1 MGPPFE
7 LLKGSPI
14 PRRAAVDQPVP
25 RLVVAVRPRIVSI
38 DLLRGAIM
46 ILMALDHTRDF
57 FGVGGLNARDV
68 TDPALFLTRW
78 VTHYCAP
85 LFILLAGVSA
95 YLYGTSGRTVAD
107 VSRFLL
113 TRGLWLIV
121 IEFTVVRLGWFFS
134 LNLHLFFAQVIW
146 ALGVSM
152 VVLSGLVYLPRWAI
166 AAVGLAMI
174 GGHNLFDGIRP
185 EHLGAAGWIWNLL
198 HRPGLLQ
205 LGPAAG
211 FYLSYPLVPWIGVM
225 AAGYAFGWVMLRE
238 PPRRDRLCLSIGL
251 GAIALFLLL
260 RGFNLYGNPSPWGG
274 QNSPMPALLSFLN
287 TNKYPAS
294 LLFLLMTLGPTI
306 ALIPI
311 LERARG
317 ALARWLTVFGRVPMF
332 YYLLHIPLIHLVA
345 LLISLVRTPGDT
357 AWLFTNH
364 PMMPPDVPDGYM
376 WSLAL
381 LYGVTL
387 IVVVILY
394 FPCRWFAAR
403 KAEGVH
409 PLLKFL

>member
-113 TRGLWLIV
+113 TRGLWLIF

-134 LNLHLFFAQVIW
+134 LNLHC
-146 ALGVSM
+146 SSPRS
-152 VVLSGLVYLPRWAI
+152 SGRSASRW
-166 AAVGLAMI
+166 
-174 GGHNLFDGIRP
+174 
-185 EHLGAAGWIWNLL
+185 W
-198 HRPGLLQ
+198 
-205 LGPAAG
+205 
-211 FYLSYPLVPWIGVM
+211 
-225 AAGYAFGWVMLRE
+225 
-238 PPRRDRLCLSIGL
+238 C
-251 GAIALFLLL
+251 
-260 RGFNLYGNPSPWGG
+260 
-274 QNSPMPALLSFLN
+274 
-287 TNKYPAS
+287 
-294 LLFLLMTLGPTI
+294 
-306 ALIPI
+306 
-311 LERARG
+311 
-317 ALARWLTVFGRVPMF
+317 
-332 YYLLHIPLIHLVA
+332 
-345 LLISLVRTPGDT
+345 
-357 AWLFTNH
+357 
-364 PMMPPDVPDGYM
+364 
-376 WSLAL
+376 
-381 LYGVTL
+381 
-387 IVVVILY
+387 
-394 FPCRWFAAR
+394 
-403 KAEGVH
+403 
-409 PLLKFL
+409 

>member
-1 MGPPFE
+1 M
-7 LLKGSPI
+7 
-14 PRRAAVDQPVP
+14 P

-57 FGVGGLNARDV
+57 FGGGGLNARDV

-152 VVLSGLVYLPRWAI
+152 AVLSGLVYLPRWAI
-166 AAVGLAMI
+166 AAIGLAMI

-185 EHLGAAGWIWNLL
+185 EQSRRRRVDLESVAPPRTVAAWACRQAAIVTLSARSLDRRDGG
-198 HRPGLLQ
+198 GLCARTGVQ
-205 LGPAAG
+205 ARRRHAPAPAAYGSEALTSVG
-211 FYLSYPLVPWIGVM
+211 FIVL
-225 AAGYAFGWVMLRE
+225 
-238 PPRRDRLCLSIGL
+238 
-251 GAIALFLLL
+251 
-260 RGFNLYGNPSPWGG
+260 
-274 QNSPMPALLSFLN
+274 
-287 TNKYPAS
+287 
-294 LLFLLMTLGPTI
+294 
-306 ALIPI
+306 
-311 LERARG
+311 RARIST
-317 ALARWLTVFGRVPMF
+317 A
-332 YYLLHIPLIHLVA
+332 IPLPWTAYDGWLATRAVLHQLRKVSAVA
-345 LLISLVRTPGDT
+345 RSIWR
-357 AWLFTNH
+357 
-364 PMMPPDVPDGYM
+364 
-376 WSLAL
+376 
-381 LYGVTL
+381 
-387 IVVVILY
+387 
-394 FPCRWFAAR
+394 
-403 KAEGVH
+403 
-409 PLLKFL
+409 

>member
-25 RLVVAVRPRIVSI
+25 RLVVAVRPRIVTI

-166 AAVGLAMI
+166 AAIGLVMI

-185 EHLGAAGWIWNLL
+185 ENLGAAGWIWNLL

-205 LGPAAG
+205 LGPAAKL
-211 FYLSYPLVPWIGVM
+211 YLSYPLVPWIGVM
-225 AAGYAFGWVMLRE
+225 AAGYA
-238 PPRRDRLCLSIGL
+238 
-251 GAIALFLLL
+251 
-260 RGFNLYGNPSPWGG
+260 
-274 QNSPMPALLSFLN
+274 
-287 TNKYPAS
+287 
-294 LLFLLMTLGPTI
+294 LGPVFR
-306 ALIPI
+306 LD
-311 LERARG
+311 G
-317 ALARWLTVFGRVPMF
+317 ANSYGSGR
-332 YYLLHIPLIHLVA
+332 
-345 LLISLVRTPGDT
+345 
-357 AWLFTNH
+357 
-364 PMMPPDVPDGYM
+364 
-376 WSLAL
+376 
-381 LYGVTL
+381 
-387 IVVVILY
+387 
-394 FPCRWFAAR
+394 
-403 KAEGVH
+403 
-409 PLLKFL
+409 

>member
-57 FGVGGLNARDV
+57 FGGGGLNARDV

-146 ALGVSM
+146 ALGV
-152 VVLSGLVYLPRWAI
+152 RW
-166 AAVGLAMI
+166 
-174 GGHNLFDGIRP
+174 R
-185 EHLGAAGWIWNLL
+185 
-198 HRPGLLQ
+198 
-205 LGPAAG
+205 
-211 FYLSYPLVPWIGVM
+211 
-225 AAGYAFGWVMLRE
+225 
-238 PPRRDRLCLSIGL
+238 C
-251 GAIALFLLL
+251 
-260 RGFNLYGNPSPWGG
+260 
-274 QNSPMPALLSFLN
+274 
-287 TNKYPAS
+287 
-294 LLFLLMTLGPTI
+294 
-306 ALIPI
+306 
-311 LERARG
+311 
-317 ALARWLTVFGRVPMF
+317 
-332 YYLLHIPLIHLVA
+332 
-345 LLISLVRTPGDT
+345 
-357 AWLFTNH
+357 
-364 PMMPPDVPDGYM
+364 
-376 WSLAL
+376 
-381 LYGVTL
+381 
-387 IVVVILY
+387 
-394 FPCRWFAAR
+394 
-403 KAEGVH
+403 
-409 PLLKFL
+409 